1 MQITVSRGR
10 LFMWVQN
17 TSNSNFYTETI
28 QRYATAMEQIFNSL
42 YLIYLFRQQH
52 CISHRVDFKSA
63 RGVVGGVDGAY
74 GYLRAPVVSR
84 CTIIS
89 FTLHRAASRRLQK
102 AGHWRNVS
110 IRQPTVHIDVAYHR
124 ENARHQMWTL
134 CNVLQI
140 VLFTYVIASNFGVL
154 KINVLLWKCN
164 GAACPAPAS
173 ATGFHDDESTHKGK
187 GDLWKEGTAGLV
199 ASQASL
205 SPGGCPQHNIQRCVN
220 LTPKHQ

>member
-89 FTLHRAASRRLQK
+89 FTLHRAASRSLQK

-110 IRQPTVHIDVAYHR
+110 IPQPTVHIDVTYNKSCSTKCKNRSGAYQ
-124 ENARHQMWTL
+124 ARL
-134 CNVLQI
+134 CL
-140 VLFTYVIASNFGVL
+140 YRASDLCGV
-154 KINVLLWKCN
+154 
-164 GAACPAPAS
+164 ACCVFS
-173 ATGFHDDESTHKGK
+173 HSSD
-187 GDLWKEGTAGLV
+187 
-199 ASQASL
+199 SQ
-205 SPGGCPQHNIQRCVN
+205 
-220 LTPKHQ
+220 